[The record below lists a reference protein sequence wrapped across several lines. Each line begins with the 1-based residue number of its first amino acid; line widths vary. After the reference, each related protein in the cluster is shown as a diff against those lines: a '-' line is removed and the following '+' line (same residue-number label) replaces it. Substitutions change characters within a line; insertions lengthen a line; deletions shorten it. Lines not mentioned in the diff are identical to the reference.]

1 MNHILLIDD
10 EEPILRA
17 IVSRINHTF
26 SDCSIIAASNFFRA
40 RATLEEYRKDH
51 IHCDLIISDL
61 HMPREG
67 LCARGDQPS
76 GAVLNGWVFLRDY
89 IVKEDAQYHPLC
101 KDTQI
106 IIFSAF
112 LEELKDYGSKHD
124 EDRLL
129 LANIKKVQKGNIYC
143 GQGGYVKLMEVIEAA
158 LQA

>member
-17 IVSRINHTF
+17 ISSRINHAF
-26 SDCSIIAASNFFRA
+26 SDCSITSASNFYRA
-40 RATLEEYRKDH
+40 KAALEGYRNNHTLF
-51 IHCDLIISDL
+51 DLIISDL

-67 LCARGDQPS
+67 LCARGDQPN

-89 IVKEDAQYHPLC
+89 IVKDDAQYRSLC

-112 LEELKDYGSKHD
+112 LKELKDYENKRD

-143 GQGGYVKLMEVIEAA
+143 GQGGYDKLMEVVEAV

>member
-10 EEPILRA
+10 EDTILRA
-17 IVSRINHTF
+17 ISSRINHAF
-26 SDCSIIAASNFFRA
+26 SDCSITSASNFYRVKSA
-40 RATLEEYRKDH
+40 LEKYH
-51 IHCDLIISDL
+51 NSHTFFDLIVSDL

-67 LCARGDQPS
+67 LCARGDQPN

-89 IVKEDAQYHPLC
+89 IVKDDAQYHRLC
-101 KDTQI
+101 KNTQI

-112 LEELKDYGSKHD
+112 LKELKDYEKKRD

-143 GQGGYVKLMEVIEAA
+143 GQGGYDKLMEVIGAV
-158 LQA
+158 LRT